1 MTLSKKCV
9 IISLANRKKLVK
21 LIEKTVISD
30 IMMKPK
36 EAVCEESKASE
47 RSTLKYFKPHEN
59 KNKKPHRD
67 RVTYTLIIFRS
78 FSE

>member
-1 MTLSKKCV
+1 
-9 IISLANRKKLVK
+9 
-21 LIEKTVISD
+21 
-30 IMMKPK
+30 MMKPK

-67 RVTYTLIIFRS
+67 RATYTLTFFRS